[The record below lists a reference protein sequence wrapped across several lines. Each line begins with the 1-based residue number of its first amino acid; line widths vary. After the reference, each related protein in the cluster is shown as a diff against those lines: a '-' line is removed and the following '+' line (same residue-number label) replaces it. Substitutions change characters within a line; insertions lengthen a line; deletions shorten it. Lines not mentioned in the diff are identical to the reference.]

1 MNVRVCVEFNL
12 NDKQMNDLRNKIS
25 QSEDFNFTKDEKE
38 LMFKM
43 VGFDLLSSSELK
55 CIGILFLARELEKND

>member
-12 NDKQMNDLRNKIS
+12 NGKQMNDLRNKIS

>member
-1 MNVRVCVEFNL
+1 VFNL
-12 NDKQMNDLRNKIS
+12 NEKQMNDLRDKIS

>member
-1 MNVRVCVEFNL
+1 MNVRVCVVFNL
-12 NDKQMNDLRNKIS
+12 NEKQINDLRDKIS